1 MKQVVSVSLGSST
14 RNKTCKAEL
23 AGEEFSVSRIGV
35 DGDMKAF
42 AGKLEEL
49 DGRAD
54 ALGLGGIDLYLCID
68 GRRYTIRDA
77 ARLASVVKET
87 PVVDG
92 SGVKNTLERRTVEY
106 LQSNGIVDFGSVNV
120 MMVCSLD
127 RFGMAEAIRQYSRP
141 GCFLF
146 GDVMFALGLNV
157 PIYSYG
163 AIKAV
168 AKTLLPVYTRLPFSM
183 LYPTGKSQ
191 TEIVPR
197 YEDKSDWA
205 DVIAGDYLFIKKHRP
220 PAVSGALQNKVILT
234 NTLTEEDAK
243 DLEERG
249 VRLIISSTPQLCGRN
264 FGTNV
269 LEGIITVLL
278 GKSIYSAAEEELTG
292 VLDRLGWKPSIV
304 YNRNDKG

>member
-14 RNKTCKAEL
+14 RNKTCSAEL
-23 AGEEFSVSRIGV
+23 AGEEFSISRIGV

-42 AGKLEEL
+42 AAKLAEL
-49 DGRAD
+49 DGQAD
-54 ALGLGGIDLYLCID
+54 ALGLGGIDLYLCI
-68 GRRYTIRDA
+68 GGKRYTIRDA
-77 ARLASVVKET
+77 ARLASVVKKT

-106 LQSNGIVDFGSVNV
+106 LQSHGIVDFGSSKV

-127 RFGMAEAIRQYSRP
+127 RFGMAEAIREYARP
-141 GCFLF
+141 GSFLF
-146 GDVMFALGLNV
+146 GDVMFALGLNA

-163 AIKAV
+163 AIRTV
-168 AKTLLPVYTRLPFSM
+168 AGLLLPIYTRLPFSM

-197 YEDKSDWA
+197 YTDKYAWA
-205 DVIAGDYLFIKKHRP
+205 DVIAGDYLFIKKHLP
-220 PAVSGALQNKVILT
+220 PAESGALEDKVILT
-234 NTLTEEDAK
+234 NTLTSEDAK

-249 VRLIISSTPQLCGRN
+249 VRLIISSTPRLCGRN

-278 GKSIYSAAEEELTG
+278 GKSIYSATEEELTV
-292 VLDRLGWKPSIV
+292 VLDRIGWKPSIV